1 MTAEPGQ
8 HARLQRPLRIACVT
22 ETYPPEVNGVAMTIA
37 RLVQSL
43 REREHSVQVIRP
55 RQLADAARTSGDAHD
70 DVLVRGVPIPN
81 YAGLRMGLPCK
92 GVLMRLW
99 NKQRPDVVHIATEG
113 PLGRSA
119 LLAAKALGLPVCS
132 DFRTNFHAY
141 SQHYGIGFLRR
152 PIMAYLRRFHNAT
165 QCTMVPTQALHDDLQ
180 AAGFRDLVQVARGVD
195 IRRFDAAHRSPAL
208 RAQWGAGPDD
218 LVVTCVGRLAPEKNL
233 TTLADAFEAIRRE
246 QPRARLVLVGD
257 GPMRRELAL
266 RCPDAI
272 FAGQRGGSDLA
283 AHYASAD
290 LFLFP
295 SVTET
300 FGNVTTEAMASGLAV
315 VAFNYAAAGRLI
327 RHGENGALVPFEDNA
342 AFVTTA
348 ARTAVDLGH
357 CRVLGAR
364 ARTSVMALD
373 WDSIAAQVEGVMA
386 GVLRRAGPPPGYA
399 FTPARHSSV

>member
-1 MTAEPGQ
+1 MDIHPG
-8 HARLQRPLRIACVT
+8 LQRPLRIACVT

-43 REREHSVQVIRP
+43 RERQHTVQVVRP
-55 RQLADAARTSGDAHD
+55 RQPGDATAD
-70 DVLVRGVPIPN
+70 GTDVLVRGVPIPR
-81 YAGLRMGLPCK
+81 YAGLRMGLPCTGTLVK
-92 GVLMRLW
+92 LW
-99 NKQRPDVVHIATEG
+99 KAQRPDVVHIATEG

-141 SQHYGIGFLRR
+141 SRHYGFGFLCR
-152 PIMAYLRRFHNAT
+152 PIIAYLRRFHNAT
-165 QCTMVPTQALHDDLQ
+165 QCTMVPTQALHDDL
-180 AAGFRDLVQVARGVD
+180 AKEGFRGLTTVARGVD
-195 IRRFDAAHRSPAL
+195 VRRFDAAHRSEAL
-208 RAQWGAGPDD
+208 RAQWGAAPGD
-218 LVVTCVGRLAPEKNL
+218 LVVTCVGRLAPGKNL
-233 TTLADAFEAIRRE
+233 RTLVAAFEAIRR
-246 QPRARLVLVGD
+246 QHPRARLVLVGD
-257 GPMRRELAL
+257 GPMRKELQA

-272 FAGQRGGSDLA
+272 FAGQRMGADLA

-315 VAFNYAAAGRLI
+315 VAFDYAAAHRLI
-327 RHGENGALVPFEDNA
+327 RHGDNGALVPFDDSA
-342 AFVTTA
+342 AFVATA
-348 ARTAVDLGH
+348 ARTATDLAN

-364 ARTSVMALD
+364 ARISVQALD

-386 GVLRRAGPPPGYA
+386 SVIRAVEPAPDYA
-399 FTPARHSSV
+399 FASARHSSV